1 MPTATPTD
9 TPEPTPT
16 ATATVVGTATTTPT
30 PGGPP
35 PTVRME
41 KDLDEDATAIVDV
54 SNLFLEMVDTDADT
68 VPDSLECLTVYELVT
83 NAGNDPDGV
92 GAYEF
97 QLKFDHKI
105 FDITIEDSSWLSN
118 GGARDVDCSM
128 TIISEND
135 IRFGCVSSGPVPGQT
150 ADGTAAIIT
159 VCPEPDLVNRLTPGQ
174 ENGVV
179 STLLDENCELADVLG
194 DPLHLPNGELAPG
207 VLPGGLLEVCS
218 DFTVTVRILEADLN
232 LDCVVDVLDEQA
244 IAFRYGAFFDN
255 LLYDPWYDL
264 EPALKDFDID
274 IKDLQKVFGRD
285 GSTCVSPIPEQPPMP
300 SPP

>member
-1 MPTATPTD
+1 
-9 TPEPTPT
+9 
-16 ATATVVGTATTTPT
+16 
-30 PGGPP
+30 
-35 PTVRME
+35 ME

-54 SNLFLEMVDTDADT
+54 SNLFLERD
-68 VPDSLECLTVYELVT
+68 PSSGELECLTIYELVS

-118 GGARDVDCSM
+118 EGARTVNCTM
-128 TIISEND
+128 TILSEND
-135 IRFGCVSSGPVPGQT
+135 IRWGCVSSGPTPGQT
-150 ADGTAAIIT
+150 SDGTAAIIT

-174 ENGVV
+174 DNGVV
-179 STLLDENCELADVLG
+179 RTLLDENCELADVLG
-194 DPLHLPNGELAPG
+194 DPLRIETGELAPG

-218 DFTVTVRILEADLN
+218 DMAITVRILEADLN
-232 LDCVVDVLDEQA
+232 LDCAVDVLDEQA
-244 IAFRYGAFFDN
+244 IAFRYGAFFNN

-264 EPALKDFDID
+264 QPALKDFDID

-285 GSTCVSPIPEQPPMP
+285 GSTCQQPIPDQPPME
-300 SPP
+300 PPGS